1 MFLRLLF
8 LAAFVPVVYLWCTP
22 FIACNQTIYGD
33 FSDFEKGMKVILLG
47 RPFQK
52 MDEIIITGEYYNNG
66 SEVMDDAT
74 FTVGLSKGL
83 IMHQLGEDLEQYL
96 LTTTLGASE
105 AKMNVSGEMTGRTK
119 KMFGVVGRI
128 KPNVTCD
135 DPFTF
140 KIKSVDGYGF
150 AFGAAGDSFTDK
162 QPYSYAKKD
171 RAQSVFFDGQIKT
184 TKIELKCLDE

>member
-52 MDEIIITGEYYNNG
+52 MDRIIITGEFYNNG

-105 AKMNVSGEMTGRTK
+105 AMMNVSGAMTGRTK
-119 KMFGVVGRI
+119 RMFGIEKRI

-135 DPFTF
+135 EPFTF
-140 KIKSVDGYGF
+140 TIKSQDGYGF
-150 AFGAAGDSFTDK
+150 AFGGAGETFTSK
-162 QPYSYAKKD
+162 QAYTYPKSD

-184 TKIELKCLDE
+184 TKIEL

>member
-1 MFLRLLF
+1 MFLRLLL

-33 FSDFEKGMKVILLG
+33 FSDAEKGLKVLLLG

-52 MDEIIITGEYYNNG
+52 MDELIISGEYYNNG
-66 SEVMDDAT
+66 SEVMDDAS

-96 LTTTLGASE
+96 LTTTLVASE
-105 AKMNVSGEMTGRTK
+105 ARMNVSGSITGKTK
-119 KMFGVVGRI
+119 NLFGVMSKL

-135 DPFTF
+135 EPFTF
-140 KIKSVDGYGF
+140 KIKSIDGYGF
-150 AFGAAGDSFTDK
+150 SFGNAENFSDK
-162 QPYSYAKKD
+162 QQYQYAKKD

-184 TKIELKCLDE
+184 TKIRL